1 MGSFCMPLPERV
13 TDLIIDREAYRV
25 CRLLSLRDFV
35 SFCRDRNMPVQAERL
50 RHLERLGLFF
60 PMLRIYRIDVI
71 HKVEFLD
78 VGSRYHD
85 FGELREGESWDGDV
99 QTELAGLDFSR
110 RVIQSWIEH
119 GNAWD
124 PRTQIS
130 PHATTIDPDPRPH
143 EAYYSQFQAFE
154 VDYLLRPLTATVHIE
169 WALRDDGTI
178 DPAWGDQLK
187 PNLSEF
193 AANIARQRTQNPDRE
208 LSTLCQIV
216 SDRYYPKTQGDERHI
231 MIPMSGLEFGT
242 TVIQRV
248 PDVIV
253 EDDPLRALELVAND
267 FGVNPKPQVVLFV
280 EGATELA
287 AVPRLFDK
295 MFATTPNIIGIEL
308 VSLGGVSNATGGKD
322 STYSAL
328 WRLID
333 YLHHHQT
340 IAFVLLDNEG
350 LAPVNIGKGL
360 RRAQSIHFPDRR
372 ATRPNYVKLW
382 KLSLEMG
389 NL

>member
-130 PHATTIDPDPRPH
+130 PHATTIDTDPRRH

-231 MIPMSGLEFGT
+231 MIPMSGLDVGRWDWYEFARNWDAAAVAAALNLGKDELRRLYERVFLLYRT
-242 TVIQRV
+242 T
-248 PDVIV
+248 
-253 EDDPLRALELVAND
+253 DPLEKWQGLVR
-267 FGVNPKPQVVLFV
+267 FIKL
-280 EGATELA
+280 
-287 AVPRLFDK
+287 DK
-295 MFATTPNIIGIEL
+295 
-308 VSLGGVSNATGGKD
+308 
-322 STYSAL
+322 
-328 WRLID
+328 R
-333 YLHHHQT
+333 Q
-340 IAFVLLDNEG
+340 
-350 LAPVNIGKGL
+350 
-360 RRAQSIHFPDRR
+360 
-372 ATRPNYVKLW
+372 
-382 KLSLEMG
+382 
-389 NL
+389 